1 MNQTKIHPRWASAT
15 NLSHSSMEDRHIL
28 SKQLMREIT
37 CLERQLSRLNL
48 RPEIMPPLTI
58 KTYEDMITSRK
69 AILIEVD
76 ATS

>member
-1 MNQTKIHPRWASAT
+1 MNQTKIHPRWAST
-15 NLSHSSMEDRHIL
+15 VTLSNFSLEDRHTL
-28 SKQLMREIT
+28 RKQLMREIM

-48 RPEIMPPLTI
+48 RPEMMPPLTI

-69 AILIEVD
+69 AILSKVN